1 MGATSFELSAKGR
14 VRIQFRVRKMSFTV
28 FLTLCVVGCDFLIY
42 FLYEWAFGERRRT
55 RMRNAAS
62 RQRAEALANPQP
74 RRTNTAEKSPAARPV
89 AVMGAK
95 QPPRASL
102 PRISSR
108 YNEELAYRRVAA
120 SFAQLKP
127 RT

>member
-1 MGATSFELSAKGR
+1 
-14 VRIQFRVRKMSFTV
+14 MSFTV
-28 FLTLCVVGCDFLIY
+28 FLTLCVVGCDLLIY

-55 RMRNAAS
+55 RMRKAAA

-74 RRTNTAEKSPAARPV
+74 RPKNTPQKSPAARSV
-89 AVMGAK
+89 HVMGAK
-95 QPPRASL
+95 QPTPAAL
-102 PRISSR
+102 PRIPSR

-127 RT
+127 EPEESRQGNKGRA

>member
-1 MGATSFELSAKGR
+1 
-14 VRIQFRVRKMSFTV
+14 MSFTV
-28 FLTLCVVGCDFLIY
+28 FLALCVVGCDLLIY
-42 FLYEWAFGERRRT
+42 YLYEWAFGERGRT
-55 RMRNAAS
+55 RMRKAAA

-74 RRTNTAEKSPAARPV
+74 RPKNTPQKSPAARSV
-89 AVMGAK
+89 RVMGVK
-95 QPPRASL
+95 QRTPAAL
-102 PRISSR
+102 PRIPSR

>member
-1 MGATSFELSAKGR
+1 
-14 VRIQFRVRKMSFTV
+14 
-28 FLTLCVVGCDFLIY
+28 VGCDFLIY

-55 RMRNAAS
+55 RMRKAAS

-74 RRTNTAEKSPAARPV
+74 RPSNTAPKSPAARPV
-89 AVMGAK
+89 TVMGAK
-95 QPPRASL
+95 QPPRSAL
-102 PRISSR
+102 PRIPSR

>member
-1 MGATSFELSAKGR
+1 
-14 VRIQFRVRKMSFTV
+14 MSFTV
-28 FLTLCVVGCDFLIY
+28 FLTLCVVGCDVLIY

-55 RMRNAAS
+55 RMRKAAS
-62 RQRAEALANPQP
+62 RQRAEALANPEP
-74 RRTNTAEKSPAARPV
+74 RPTNTAQKSLAARSV
-89 AVMGAK
+89 FVMGAK
-95 QPPRASL
+95 QRTSTAL
-102 PRISSR
+102 PRIPMR